1 MQALLERSLSPAT
14 LALVAQL
21 LRFGVVGVFG
31 YAVDTAVVYAL
42 CGSLGLYG
50 AGLVSFMVAAS
61 ANWALHRAWTF
72 RGLGSHRPRRR
83 QWLRFLAANSLG
95 FMVNRGV
102 YAGLVTWI
110 AACAAQ
116 PAWATAGGAIAS
128 MSINYTM
135 SRRLVFR

>member
-1 MQALLERSLSPAT
+1 MQALLQRSLSPAN
-14 LALVAQL
+14 LALAAQL
-21 LRFGVVGVFG
+21 IRFGVVGVFG

-42 CGSLGLYG
+42 RGPLGLYG
-50 AGLVSFMVAAS
+50 AGLVSFVVAAS

-72 RGLGSHRPRRR
+72 RGLGHHRPRHR
-83 QWLRFLAANSLG
+83 QWMRFLAANSVG
-95 FMVNRGV
+95 FVVNRGV
-102 YAGLVTWI
+102 YAGLVTWV
-110 AACAAQ
+110 ALCAAQ